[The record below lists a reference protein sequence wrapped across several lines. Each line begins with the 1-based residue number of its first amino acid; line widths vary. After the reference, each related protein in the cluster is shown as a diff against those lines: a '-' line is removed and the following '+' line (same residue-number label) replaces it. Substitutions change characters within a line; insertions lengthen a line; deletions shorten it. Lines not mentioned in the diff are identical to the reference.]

1 MKKIIAIIFTVLAL
15 ASFLSVQ
22 IYAQD
27 TETTTTMTT
36 QEQASGAEESEG
48 TKIYIGGAIL
58 SVPEYFEEK
67 MLPTLISAGTLL
79 LGGLAMLVPF
89 LQKNAKYNRL
99 QGLYTKSMEELEK
112 YSELLKNTD
121 VSQFKAEQE
130 EIISKY
136 LKGSNENVAK
146 LEARIELLYAQMEAK
161 IELLSAQVDA
171 LIRGAQNAWS
181 QSPAAVACLTASP
194 SESVVRKQRDQIK
207 ALEQYITEYKGE
219 EATAIISKLEECSD
233 ASETEQTETEG

>member
-1 MKKIIAIIFTVLAL
+1 M
-15 ASFLSVQ
+15 
-22 IYAQD
+22 
-27 TETTTTMTT
+27 
-36 QEQASGAEESEG
+36 
-48 TKIYIGGAIL
+48 
-58 SVPEYFEEK
+58 
-67 MLPTLISAGTLL
+67 
-79 LGGLAMLVPF
+79 
-89 LQKNAKYNRL
+89 
-99 QGLYTKSMEELEK
+99 
-112 YSELLKNTD
+112 
-121 VSQFKAEQE
+121 
-130 EIISKY
+130 
-136 LKGSNENVAK
+136 AK

-161 IELLSAQVDA
+161 IELLSAQIDA

>member
-1 MKKIIAIIFTVLAL
+1 MKKVIAIIFTILAMT
-15 ASFLSVQ
+15 SFLSVQ

-36 QEQASGAEESEG
+36 QEQASGAEEPEG
-48 TKIYIGGAIL
+48 TEIDIGGAIL
-58 SVPEYFEEK
+58 SVTEYFEEK
-67 MLPTLISAGTLL
+67 ILPILISAGTVL

-121 VSQFKAEQE
+121 VSQFKAALE
-130 EIISKY
+130 EILSKD
-136 LKGSNENVAK
+136 LKGSIERLGLDNENVAK
-146 LEARIELLYAQMEAK
+146 MEAK
-161 IELLSAQVDA
+161 IELLSAQIDA

-181 QSPAAVACLTASP
+181 QSSAAVACLTASP

>member
-27 TETTTTMTT
+27 TETATTMTT

-48 TKIYIGGAIL
+48 TEIDIGGAIL
-58 SVPEYFEEK
+58 SVTEYFEEK
-67 MLPTLISAGTLL
+67 ILPILISAGTVL

-121 VSQFKAEQE
+121 VSQFKAALE
-130 EIISKY
+130 EILSKD
-136 LKGSNENVAK
+136 LKGSIERLGLDNENVAK
-146 LEARIELLYAQMEAK
+146 MEAK
-161 IELLSAQVDA
+161 IELLSAQIDA

-181 QSPAAVACLTASP
+181 QSSAAVACLTASP

-219 EATAIISKLEECSD
+219 EATAIISKLKECSYE
-233 ASETEQTETEG
+233 AETEQTETEG

>member
-15 ASFLSVQ
+15 ASFMTVQ

-27 TETTTTMTT
+27 TAAAEAEETT
-36 QEQASGAEESEG
+36 ESPIEKEESEG
-48 TKIYIGGAIL
+48 TEIDIGGAIL
-58 SVPEYFEEK
+58 SVTEYFEEK
-67 MLPTLISAGTLL
+67 ILPILISAGTVL

-121 VSQFKAEQE
+121 VSQFKAALE
-130 EIISKY
+130 EILSKD
-136 LKGSNENVAK
+136 LKGSIERLGLDNENVAK
-146 LEARIELLYAQMEAK
+146 MEAK
-161 IELLSAQVDA
+161 IELLSAQIDA

-181 QSPAAVACLTASP
+181 QSSAAVACLTASP

-219 EATAIISKLEECSD
+219 EATAIISKLEECSY
-233 ASETEQTETEG
+233 AAETEQTETEG